1 MRATVSYRSI
11 IGIGIVKILAMFT
24 YCNASEVK
32 SHLQCATMITLLIIG
47 SYKNKYL
54 YKCVSYLL

>member
-32 SHLQCATMITLLIIG
+32 SHNNDNIIG
-47 SYKNKYL
+47 SYKYL
-54 YKCVSYLL
+54 YKCVS